1 MCFVQEHLTHPPAG
15 RVARIA
21 FLVPTRQL
29 VHQQAT
35 LFNKY
40 VPCRVVEVV
49 GQASGGGGGI
59 PLRSQLNNEPVL
71 LVMTAAL
78 LVNALSPGPDCIKS
92 ITEFSLVF
100 IDECHSTKDGLL
112 PN

>member
-1 MCFVQEHLTHPPAG
+1 MCFVQEHLTHSPAG

-21 FLVPTRQL
+21 FLVLTRQL

-35 LFNKY
+35 LLNKY